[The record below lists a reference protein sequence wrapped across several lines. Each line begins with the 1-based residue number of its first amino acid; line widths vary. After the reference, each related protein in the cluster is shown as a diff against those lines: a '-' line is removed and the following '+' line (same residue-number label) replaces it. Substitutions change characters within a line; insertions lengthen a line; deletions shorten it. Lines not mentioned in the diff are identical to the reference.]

1 MYSSLLMNHTK
12 IIIGDFYTLRKM
24 LGSLGIT
31 WD

>member
-1 MYSSLLMNHTK
+1 MNHTK